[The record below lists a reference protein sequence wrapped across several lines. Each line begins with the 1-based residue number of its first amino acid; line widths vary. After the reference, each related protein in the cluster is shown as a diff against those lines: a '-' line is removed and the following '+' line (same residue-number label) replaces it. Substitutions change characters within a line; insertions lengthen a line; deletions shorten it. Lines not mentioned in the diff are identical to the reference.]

1 MKYEGEDMLRSDVL
15 PLVLGTAHFG
25 TNIPRDVSFEIMD
38 TYFGCGGNVF
48 DTAAVYGMGVSEQTL
63 GDWLKSRKAR
73 SKVIIS
79 TKGGHPS
86 LPDWKKRISEAEIR
100 SDIESS
106 LRYLGTDYVDT
117 YFLHRDDEA
126 LPVEVIM
133 PILDKLVREGKTR
146 YIGASNWKVS
156 RINEANAFARANG
169 MTEFA
174 VSQIYWCG
182 AIINADGVQDKT
194 LVLMDDAEHA
204 GYAEN
209 GMPVM
214 AYTSQAKGF
223 FSVVREKGYDEL
235 SERMKNTYVND
246 ATKARAERIFA
257 VADETGIS
265 PTAVSLAYLLY
276 DKDVKAYPI
285 LGTSRPERV
294 LEAVRVFDLNEEH
307 IKKLF

>member
-1 MKYEGEDMLRSDVL
+1 MVKFDLS

-25 TNIPRDVSFEIMD
+25 TDIPRDVSFEIMD

-63 GDWLKSRKAR
+63 GDWLKSRGAR

-86 LPDWKKRISEAEIR
+86 LPDWKKRISEADVR

-106 LRYLGTDYVDT
+106 LRNLGTDCVDT

-194 LVLMDDAEHA
+194 LVLMDDVEHA

-209 GMPVM
+209 GIPVM

-246 ATKARAERIFA
+246 ATRARAERIFA

-285 LGTSRPERV
+285 LSTSRPTRI
-294 LEAVRVFDLNEEH
+294 LEAMQVFTLKEEH
-307 IKKLF
+307 IKRLI

>member
-1 MKYEGEDMLRSDVL
+1 
-15 PLVLGTAHFG
+15 
-25 TNIPRDVSFEIMD
+25 
-38 TYFGCGGNVF
+38 
-48 DTAAVYGMGVSEQTL
+48 MGVSEQTI

-117 YFLHRDDEA
+117 YFLHRDDEDM
-126 LPVEVIM
+126 PVEVIM
-133 PILDKLVREGKTR
+133 PVLDRLVREGKTR
-146 YIGASNWKVS
+146 SIGASNWKVS

-194 LVLMDDAEHA
+194 LVLMDDAEHT

-209 GMPVM
+209 GIPVM

-246 ATKARAERIFA
+246 ATRARAERIFA

-276 DKDVKAYPI
+276 DKDVNAYPI

-307 IKKLF
+307 IKKLL